1 MGFGGSSAR
10 MIKPSTYSGGEIVSA
25 EKKQREDKEKD
36 KELIIDLDSLS
47 PNQHRQEDKSVK
59 FMGTVYKIVPFNRLS
74 IASLLEV
81 LDLEQS
87 LVGKDYV
94 DQLKL
99 AMAQIKILVPDMP
112 EEVRGQL
119 NAQQIQYLAQ
129 EVYAISS
136 PPPESSGDTPG
147 SGS

>member
-1 MGFGGSSAR
+1 M
-10 MIKPSTYSGGEIVSA
+10 PA
-25 EKKQREDKEKD
+25 EKKQREDKEKEKD

-47 PNQHRQEDKSVK
+47 PSHHRQEDKSVK
-59 FMGTVYKIVPFNRLS
+59 FLGTVYNIVPFNRLS
-74 IASLLEV
+74 ISSLLEV

-99 AMAQIKILVPDMP
+99 AMKQIEILVPDMP
-112 EEVRGQL
+112 EDVRGRL

-129 EVYAISS
+129 EVYAVSS
-136 PPPESSGDTPG
+136 PPPESSGDSSG